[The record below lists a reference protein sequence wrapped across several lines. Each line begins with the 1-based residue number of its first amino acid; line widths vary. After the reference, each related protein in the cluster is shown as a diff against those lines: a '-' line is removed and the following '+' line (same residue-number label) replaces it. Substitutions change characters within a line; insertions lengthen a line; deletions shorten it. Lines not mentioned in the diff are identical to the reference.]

1 MKALNINSELRI
13 KLTPYGIE
21 KIKKQY
27 GEFYFER
34 SIQPSADENGFYAI
48 QLWRI
53 MNTFGEDMYINNMN
67 LPFETNIEID
77 DAKLWSL

>member
-27 GEFYFER
+27 GEFYF
-34 SIQPSADENGFYAI
+34 
-48 QLWRI
+48 
-53 MNTFGEDMYINNMN
+53 NTFGEDMYINNMN